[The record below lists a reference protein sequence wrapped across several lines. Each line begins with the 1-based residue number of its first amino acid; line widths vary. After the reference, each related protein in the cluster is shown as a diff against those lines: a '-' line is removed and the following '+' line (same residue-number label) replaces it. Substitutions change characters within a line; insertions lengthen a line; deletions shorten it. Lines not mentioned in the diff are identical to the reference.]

1 MNVFLQLFTGS
12 YLYIETSSPRQTG
25 DKATILTPYLNGPQ
39 CMKFSYHMYGGNIG
53 DLNIYANNKKI
64 FSKSGEQGN
73 RWVGVETPILEGGR
87 YMVSKEQYF
96 RYTDDT

>member
-1 MNVFLQLFTGS
+1 
-12 YLYIETSSPRQTG
+12 
-25 DKATILTPYLNGPQ
+25 
-39 CMKFSYHMYGGNIG
+39 MYGVNIG
-53 DLNIYANNKKI
+53 DLNIYAKNKKI

-96 RYTDDT
+96 RYTDDI

>member
-1 MNVFLQLFTGS
+1 MNVFFQLFTGS

-25 DKATILTPYLNGPQ
+25 DKATILTPYMNGSQ

-87 YMVSKEQYF
+87 YMVSKESSISG
-96 RYTDDT
+96 DT